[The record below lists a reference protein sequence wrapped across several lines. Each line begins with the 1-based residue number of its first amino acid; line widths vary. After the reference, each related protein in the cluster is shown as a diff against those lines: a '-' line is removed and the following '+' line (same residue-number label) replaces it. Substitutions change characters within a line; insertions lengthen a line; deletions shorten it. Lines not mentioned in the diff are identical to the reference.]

1 MWRLGIRRP
10 VLWFVVPHVS
20 SLVGRL
26 SESLSIYYCID
37 DYASLPDVDVEA
49 VRAMDEALMRKADL
63 VFVASDTL
71 LVGKSALNPNTHH
84 SPHGVDIKHFGRA
97 CADDERVPRDI
108 AGLPRPIIGF
118 FGLIESWIDL
128 ELVAHL
134 AEQRPKWSFLMIG
147 RVAVPEDN
155 VPRLPNLHFLGRRC
169 YEDLPD
175 YGRHF
180 DVAIIPYKLTRQ
192 VIHANPLK
200 LREYLAMGKPIVSVR
215 TPETEKF
222 GDVVGI
228 AENREDF
235 LVRLDR
241 VVREP
246 RTPEAVRKSIDR
258 VASSSWEA
266 RVAEVLEVMEASL
279 ARKLEL
285 IV

>member
-1 MWRLGIRRP
+1 M
-10 VLWFVVPHVS
+10 
-20 SLVGRL
+20 
-26 SESLSIYYCID
+26 
-37 DYASLPDVDVEA
+37 
-49 VRAMDEALMRKADL
+49 
-63 VFVASDTL
+63 
-71 LVGKSALNPNTHH
+71 
-84 SPHGVDIKHFGRA
+84 DIKHFGRA